1 MKKLQERTLLVGAAV
16 LVALA
21 LFGAWKF
28 YQVHNAQNNVDAA
41 QASIA
46 SLNAQVPKY
55 DLVVAANQ
63 AYSAG
68 IARRSSVLDAAV
80 DWPTALAGLFRITPA
95 NAEVQAMSG
104 SAVVATSGTAAAT
117 TPTTAAPAGSSAASS
132 SSTTSAAIGTIQFG
146 VTGPGPSLSISAAWI
161 NAIAGSTLFANPL
174 QGATVVNPDS
184 TISFPFSVS
193 VTPAASLSKNASL
206 K

>member
-1 MKKLQERTLLVGAAV
+1 MTGM
-16 LVALA
+16 
-21 LFGAWKF
+21 
-28 YQVHNAQNNVDAA
+28 QV
-41 QASIA
+41 
-46 SLNAQVPKY
+46 
-55 DLVVAANQ
+55 
-63 AYSAG
+63 
-68 IARRSSVLDAAV
+68 
-80 DWPTALAGLFRITPA
+80 T
-95 NAEVQAMSG
+95 
-104 SAVVATSGTAAAT
+104 ATSAAGTAATAT
-117 TPTTAAPAGSSAASS
+117 PATAAPAGTPAAP